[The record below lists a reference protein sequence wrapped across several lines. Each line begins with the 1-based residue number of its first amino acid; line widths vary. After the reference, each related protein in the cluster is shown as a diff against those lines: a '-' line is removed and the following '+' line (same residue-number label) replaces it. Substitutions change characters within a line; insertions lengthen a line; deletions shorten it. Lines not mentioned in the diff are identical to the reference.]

1 MIEPQSEAT
10 RMTKAVVFDLGK
22 VLLEFDYRI
31 ALQKMALRCKL
42 PLPAIIHFVMHDPLL
57 LRYETGL
64 LTSDQF
70 YREICTVT
78 GFAGSRDEFAELFG
92 DIFAP
97 IEPMIQLHAAL
108 RQHGLATYIFSNTN
122 EMAISHIR
130 KRFAFFGGF
139 DGYVYSYEHRVM
151 KPAAGLYEVVE
162 RVAGRHGREILYL
175 DDRPE
180 NVAAGAA
187 RGWQVILH
195 TTPEISQAEVA
206 KLGLLDHAVAG

>member
-1 MIEPQSEAT
+1 
-10 RMTKAVVFDLGK
+10 MTKAVVFDLGK

-31 ALQKMALRCKL
+31 ALRKITLRCRLAL
-42 PLPAIIHFVMHDPLL
+42 PELIHFVTHDPLL

-64 LTSDQF
+64 LTSEQF
-70 YREICTVT
+70 YNEICAVA
-78 GFAGSRDEFAELFG
+78 GFEGSHDEFADLFG
-92 DIFAP
+92 DIFSP

-108 RQHGLATYIFSNTN
+108 RQRGLATYIFSNTN

-130 KRFAFFGGF
+130 KRYAFFGGF
-139 DGYVYSYEHRVM
+139 DGYVYSYEHQVM

-162 RVAGRHGREILYL
+162 RLSGRSGREILYL

-187 RGWQVILH
+187 RGWQAILH
-195 TTPEISQAEVA
+195 TTPENSQAEVA
-206 KLGLLDHAVAG
+206 RLGLLDLAVLG